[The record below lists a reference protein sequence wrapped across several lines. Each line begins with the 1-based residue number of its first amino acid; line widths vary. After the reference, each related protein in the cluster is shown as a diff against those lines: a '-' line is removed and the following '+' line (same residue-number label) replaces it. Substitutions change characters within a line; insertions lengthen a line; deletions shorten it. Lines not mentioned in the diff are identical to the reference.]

1 MPSSSSS
8 SSSLSLKRTTADC
21 SSSSSGSS
29 SGSSNQGRFRDS
41 VSVEWLNEQEESRAS
56 YDLILR
62 ERIHTTQSRDRDS
75 RCIGQGEAGLGGH
88 GNSSK
93 GSTTVTTTTYI
104 EVKTTRFDELNVFE
118 LSLWEWQF
126 ATANPRVPYHIY
138 RVFNAG
144 DVDKVRIVV
153 IEDVLQ
159 MVTERRVKL
168 CLAL

>member
-1 MPSSSSS
+1 MQQQQQQGTRPPPSS
-8 SSSLSLKRTTADC
+8 LKSATADC
-21 SSSSSGSS
+21 SSGSGS
-29 SGSSNQGRFRDS
+29 GCSSNQGRIRES
-41 VSVEWLNEQEESRAS
+41 ASSVEWVNEQEESRAS

-62 ERIHTTQSRDRDS
+62 ERMQPTHGRDKAS
-75 RCIGQGEAGLGGH
+75 RCLGQGEPGLGG
-88 GNSSK
+88 SS
-93 GSTTVTTTTYI
+93 SRPTVTTTTYI

-126 ATANPRVPYHIY
+126 ATGNPRVRYHIY

-153 IEDVLQ
+153 VEDVLQ
-159 MVTERRVKL
+159 MITERRVKL